1 MQRKVEK
8 CIPNM
13 LFLLLSVLFV
23 LSSSGGWTELLSH
36 WLNCT
41 VQTPLCTQGSG
52 LSFPLLALAVLYKL
66 SHPSSVCSV
75 PLCLFLRGESIY
87 SAHFY
92 LSGEANFLFS
102 FWLLTSVILTPP
114 LSTEG
119 RLNPPQVSYLP
130 TSTYLVRNMRATQAS
145 RNTPFK
151 GCLF

>member
-1 MQRKVEK
+1 MHSKHALPSLVCVVCAFVQWRLDRAVES
-8 CIPNM
+8 
-13 LFLLLSVLFV
+13 LA
-23 LSSSGGWTELLSH
+23 ELHSPDS
-36 WLNCT
+36 T
-41 VQTPLCTQGSG
+41 LCTQGSG

-102 FWLLTSVILTPP
+102 FRLLTSVILTPP

-130 TSTYLVRNMRATQAS
+130 TL
-145 RNTPFK
+145 
-151 GCLF
+151 LEI